1 MPVVSTCSVTSSFRL
16 FGVPDKLLDQCMI
29 QVQGLVVDSL
39 LSLLNL
45 VCRGKGDG
53 PQVFL
58 FSIVSKD
65 GSHVSE
71 GFFVSWKCHLY
82 SFQCGYG
89 LLRHIKEKL

>member
-1 MPVVSTCSVTSSFRL
+1 MYVH
-16 FGVPDKLLDQCMI
+16 MI

-58 FSIVSKD
+58 FNIVSKD

-71 GFFVSWKCHLY
+71 GSFVSWKFHLY
-82 SFQCGYG
+82 SFQWGHD
-89 LLRHIKEKL
+89 LLRRIIKEKLSCGHNTVLGTNNGYG